1 MQDPRV
7 LERIINK
14 KFAYVLESRDLQ
26 PKNNTVS
33 ERRSSTDVLIILQN
47 HVAEAFR
54 KKEST
59 VMVSLD
65 ISKAKN
71 MRWRYA
77 IIKKMKNWKIDGRMM
92 CFIENFMKERTLR
105 VAVGNMFSNK
115 AAIENRIVQ
124 GAVLSLS
131 VTLFLIAMSEI
142 YDGIQELVKIMRR
155 QDDLYLPQ
163 LRED

>member
-33 ERRSSTDVLIILQN
+33 ERKGRSSTDVLIILQN

-71 MRWRYA
+71 MSWRYA

-124 GAVLSLS
+124 GAVL
-131 VTLFLIAMSEI
+131 IAMSEI
-142 YDGIQELVKIMRR
+142 CDGIQELVKIMRR